1 MDRRLGGRPT
11 AAHESVWDSAS
22 LPRWERTSLDKPAHA
37 HSLLPLVRKAGGSW
51 APSPFFLTAHP
62 VRSSCP
68 TPSPACPWKVPG
80 DTQGARADGHLLCV
94 TLSGLGH
101 LLFTPRRSE
110 GNRQIKSFT
119 RPVPIT
125 SIPRGEKK
133 KKSKTKTK
141 KSFVQRYI
149 FIIQSLYSTKKRQE
163 KWCTFFFHYC
173 R

>member
-133 KKSKTKTK
+133 KKKQNKNKKIFCTEIYFYYTK
-141 KSFVQRYI
+141 FVQYQKKTGKMVYI
-149 FIIQSLYSTKKRQE
+149 FFSLL
-163 KWCTFFFHYC
+163 
-173 R
+173 